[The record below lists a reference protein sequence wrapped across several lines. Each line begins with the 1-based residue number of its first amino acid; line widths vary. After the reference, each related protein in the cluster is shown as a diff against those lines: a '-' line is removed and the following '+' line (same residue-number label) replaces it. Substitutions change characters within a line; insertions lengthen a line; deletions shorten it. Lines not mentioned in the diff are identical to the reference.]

1 MNTKTKRRMMAV
13 TGVIV
18 IVLVVV
24 LAVVGGSSAA
34 RNVSVAEAASGL
46 VHDAKVKVSG
56 KVVPNSFST
65 DNNVLVF
72 SIYDSEADPDA
83 QTALKVRYDGGVS
96 STFGN
101 DVEAICTG
109 KVGSDGV
116 LQCTELVTKC
126 PSKYENASEALSVEK
141 LLSYGADVYDKPVK
155 IVGTVAAGSI
165 ASATADQ
172 RFVVQDSD
180 TPDVQ
185 LPVSFEGGLPD
196 NLSEGSSVVLTGALS
211 SEGKFVATEVALEG

>member
-34 RNVSVAEAASGL
+34 RNVSVAEAASGS

-72 SIYDSEADPDA
+72 PMHRP
-83 QTALKVRYDGGVS
+83 L
-96 STFGN
+96 
-101 DVEAICTG
+101 
-109 KVGSDGV
+109 
-116 LQCTELVTKC
+116 
-126 PSKYENASEALSVEK
+126 
-141 LLSYGADVYDKPVK
+141 
-155 IVGTVAAGSI
+155 
-165 ASATADQ
+165 
-172 RFVVQDSD
+172 
-180 TPDVQ
+180 
-185 LPVSFEGGLPD
+185 
-196 NLSEGSSVVLTGALS
+196 
-211 SEGKFVATEVALEG
+211 

>member
-1 MNTKTKRRMMAV
+1 M
-13 TGVIV
+13 
-18 IVLVVV
+18 

-96 STFGN
+96 STFG
-101 DVEAICTG
+101 IH
-109 KVGSDGV
+109 
-116 LQCTELVTKC
+116 
-126 PSKYENASEALSVEK
+126 
-141 LLSYGADVYDKPVK
+141 
-155 IVGTVAAGSI
+155 I
-165 ASATADQ
+165 
-172 RFVVQDSD
+172 
-180 TPDVQ
+180 
-185 LPVSFEGGLPD
+185 
-196 NLSEGSSVVLTGALS
+196 
-211 SEGKFVATEVALEG
+211 